1 MLFRSISDV
10 VQSKF
15 GFHII
20 KLEERKTETKDGK
33 TEEKIHARHILISDA
48 GASPFGPP
56 QSSRDKAK
64 AALEQEKAKKVL
76 DDIVARSHVKVPD
89 TYTVKPPEQQPAS
102 QGLPPGFS
110 APQGDEPP
118 PVPTPKATPAKP
130 AAKTSPA
137 KPKAH

>member
-1 MLFRSISDV
+1 MKPGQFSDI

-33 TEEKIHARHILISDA
+33 PEEQVHARHILIGDA
-48 GASPFGPP
+48 DVSPFGPP
-56 QSSRDKAK
+56 QSSRDRAK

-89 TYTVKPPEQQPAS
+89 NYTVKPPEQQPS
-102 QGLPPGFS
+102 QGLPQGFGRPPQEQEPA
-110 APQGDEPP
+110 APTPP
-118 PVPTPKATPAKP
+118 PAKAKP
-130 AAKTSPA
+130 SAI